1 MRIYPKLIPTMARE
15 IVQLLTK
22 DGDIEVLPESMDA
35 AREDFASIIRQYQ
48 IQEESVT
55 DDAKTLL
62 IRRDWPRS
70 KLAEAKRIVAAQRR
84 IPVGDDG
91 VDFIINQMLEFMFM
105 SNNIE
110 EVYAQDHTMR
120 KKIVTILR
128 KYFKIDEEVDKEVRA
143 KLKHLQEGTSDWE
156 IQYKRVLEQVR
167 RRKGLI

>member
-1 MRIYPKLIPTMARE
+1 MRIYPKLIPAMARD
-15 IVQLLTK
+15 IVQVLTK

-48 IQEESVT
+48 VQEENIT
-55 DDAKTLL
+55 GDAKTLL
-62 IRRDWPRS
+62 IRRNWPRS

-84 IPVGDDG
+84 FPVGDDG

-105 SNNIE
+105 TSNIE

-120 KKIVTILR
+120 KKIVTVLR
-128 KYFKIDEEVDKEVRA
+128 KYFKIDEEVDKEVRS

-167 RRKGLI
+167 RRKGLL